1 MAGATVA
8 KAFDQVGAARQH
20 RVLPGGGLKS
30 FTSGA
35 KVQRQNASGQRID
48 SGQGMSLALLG
59 CSTGSTPCMK

>member
-8 KAFDQVGAARQH
+8 EAFDQVGAARQH
-20 RVLPGGGLKS
+20 RSCPAAAWKS

>member
-8 KAFDQVGAARQH
+8 KAFDQVAPRASTGSCPAAAW
-20 RVLPGGGLKS
+20 KS